1 MRVTTAW
8 IGIPV
13 LGAALF
19 TQPAVAQSADSAAF
33 VVRLGLDTTAVE
45 RYVKTGNR
53 IEAISVTRSPRTA
66 VRRLSVW
73 LADDGSVARFAVGAG
88 GEMREA
94 IPAAPGI
101 PLVGGFYLPWE
112 LALQRAFRAGAEE
125 TTVNML
131 SGSQPVPIPFRTL
144 AEDRF
149 AFANQFD
156 QPIRARTDRA
166 GRLQYLEIQGGGATV
181 ERVAWMDIDALQREF
196 ASRDAASTGLG
207 PLSPFDSV
215 MATLCYQAQNY
226 LTTGEEPRRLGNRHP
241 SLAPYET
248 FESADG
254 YLTLAVGNDSL
265 WQRFCQAVD
274 KPDLNQDR
282 FKINA
287 DRVKNYEALRAE
299 LEALFKTA
307 PTCTWVE
314 KLDAAGIPVGQVRS
328 IAEVFQNPQV
338 EPRRMAVE
346 VDHPTVGRLRLTG
359 NPIKMSGAPEQDPSP
374 PPVLGEHTEEI
385 LQEKLGLDRE
395 RIEMLRGE
403 GAIKTRA
410 NPE

>member
-1 MRVTTAW
+1 MSPSLSGVTVVDLSRILAGPYCTMML
-8 IGIPV
+8 GD
-13 LGAALF
+13 LGAEVLKVESPGGDDSRGWGPPFVSGEAAYFL
-19 TQPAVAQSADSAAF
+19 AVNRNKKSICLNLKTDGGKDLLHRLLETADVLVENF
-33 VVRLGLDTTAVE
+33 RPGTMKRLGFDHERLKESYPKLVYCSISGYGHTGPLRDKPGYDAVMQGE
-45 RYVKTGNR
+45 AGWMHLTGEPDGPPFK
-53 IEAISVTRSPRTA
+53 IGCS
-66 VRRLSVW
+66 
-73 LADDGSVARFAVGAG
+73 LADILTGMMAAQGIVSALYERTRTGRGQKVDVA
-88 GEMREA
+88 
-94 IPAAPGI
+94 
-101 PLVGGFYLPWE
+101 L
-112 LALQRAFRAGAEE
+112 
-125 TTVNML
+125 
-131 SGSQPVPIPFRTL
+131 
-144 AEDRF
+144 
-149 AFANQFD
+149 
-156 QPIRARTDRA
+156 
-166 GRLQYLEIQGGGATV
+166 
-181 ERVAWMDIDALQREF
+181 
-196 ASRDAASTGLG
+196 
-207 PLSPFDSV
+207 FDSV

-226 LTTGEEPRRLGNRHP
+226 LTTGEEPQRLGNRHP

-254 YLTLAVGNDSL
+254 YLNLAVGNDSL

-274 KPDLNQDR
+274 RPELNQER

-307 PTCTWVE
+307 PTRTWIE

-410 NPE
+410 NPEEA